1 LCQDVKEGEGSTIR
15 SKKMTKKVIEYCYEE
30 EMEEVVDQ
38 FLCTSFFI
46 SLKAVM
52 HSTKKNAN
60 YITKFLLK
68 DVFFKLEHFLNQE
81 IEEKG
86 W

>member
-52 HSTKKNAN
+52 HSTK
-60 YITKFLLK
+60 
-68 DVFFKLEHFLNQE
+68 
-81 IEEKG
+81 
-86 W
+86 